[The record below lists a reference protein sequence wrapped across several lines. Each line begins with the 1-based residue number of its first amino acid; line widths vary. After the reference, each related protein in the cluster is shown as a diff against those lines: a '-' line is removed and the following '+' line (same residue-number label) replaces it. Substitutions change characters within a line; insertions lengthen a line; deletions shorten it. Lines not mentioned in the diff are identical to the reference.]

1 MLVRLD
7 YAADPL
13 RLVRKQPR
21 RNQRLSQN
29 GRLTCKFIEVL
40 DCACTDTLGVAC
52 KQPTYPLFTF
62 VFLQDIAVER
72 ETSHPTGGQQLLS
85 SFWLLEAVDRHFVLA
100 LAA

>member
-1 MLVRLD
+1 MLVRLN
-7 YAADPL
+7 YAAETL

-21 RNQRLSQN
+21 WNQRGSQN

-62 VFLQDIAVER
+62 VFLQGIAVER
-72 ETSHPTGGQQLLS
+72 ETSYPTGGQQLLS
-85 SFWLLEAVDRHFVLA
+85 SFWLLEAVNRHFVLA
-100 LAA
+100 LAE